1 MIGANVG
8 GVGGVAGIAG
18 IAVGSLAGRRGY
30 LLVRRAG
37 GLWGI
42 ASSAVASLTR
52 KKGGTFRIGV
62 GVTED
67 GETSILADEI
77 VAVVE
82 ELRVQ
87 PAAGVLH
94 RFWGEAAAGIAVHGV
109 LPLVIVDPHHP
120 PLALREKDEE
130 GVVNE
135 GRG

>member
-1 MIGANVG
+1 MIGAN
-8 GVGGVAGIAG
+8 AG

-42 ASSAVASLTR
+42 ASSAVESLTR
-52 KKGGTFRIGV
+52 RGGTFRIGV

-67 GETSILADEI
+67 GEHSILADEI

-94 RFWGEAAAGIAVHGV
+94 RFWGEPTSGVAVHGV

-130 GVVNE
+130 GALNE